1 MLTVNTTAGY
11 CAILATSQAYMDNK
25 TPPRGEMMLAVDR
38 SQPDFVPD
46 AVAEIDVNPANSRAG
61 ARGTNLH
68 ETFLAR
74 KITRNNIIH
83 WTGIL

>member
-25 TPPRGEMMLAVDR
+25 TPPRDGLLAVDR
-38 SQPDFVPD
+38 SQHDFVPD
-46 AVAEIDVNPANSRAG
+46 GVAEIDVNPANFRAVASPGSG

-68 ETFLAR
+68 QTFCRTQNDA
-74 KITRNNIIH
+74 K
-83 WTGIL
+83 